1 MSDESLRCD
10 HACRNTCKTLTD
22 ALQQETN
29 LVRLYEQVISS
40 CEDPE
45 IRKFTRE
52 LAEEHGAAALRIMQK
67 LNEFR
72 ARSQALDGVMASF
85 ER

>member
-10 HACRNTCKTLTD
+10 RACRNTCTTLTD
-22 ALQQETN
+22 ALQQETK

-85 ER
+85 EG